1 MPELDEKGNAALIQH
16 PVSSIE
22 YQPQPRKH
30 SSSKTV
36 TVRERFYP
44 CTDLSLPFLEEIL
57 PHRRTCQVNRDFP
70 PNEVC
75 QGREFRTDSLPLPLS
90 SGQPVE
96 EAEAHS
102 APAARWRAERVR
114 LDRTAVAAAGIA
126 GSGVLNK
133 SRRVEEGVAA
143 ALQRMMQERKR

>member
-16 PVSSIE
+16 PVSRIE
-22 YQPQPRKH
+22 HQPQHRKH
-30 SSSKTV
+30 SGSKTV
-36 TVRERFYP
+36 MVREKFYR

-75 QGREFRTDSLPLPLS
+75 QGREFRTDSLPLRLS

-96 EAEAHS
+96 EVKTQSPPEARREEAEQ
-102 APAARWRAERVR
+102 VR
-114 LDRTAVAAAGIA
+114 LG
-126 GSGVLNK
+126 
-133 SRRVEEGVAA
+133 
-143 ALQRMMQERKR
+143 

>member
-22 YQPQPRKH
+22 HPPQPRKH
-30 SSSKTV
+30 WGGKPAM
-36 TVRERFYP
+36 VRERFYP

-75 QGREFRTDSLPLPLS
+75 QGREFRMDSLPLQLS
-90 SGQPVE
+90 SGQPLE
-96 EAEAHS
+96 EVKAQS
-102 APAARWRAERVR
+102 PPAARRRAEQGR
-114 LDRTAVAAAGIA
+114 LD
-126 GSGVLNK
+126 
-133 SRRVEEGVAA
+133 
-143 ALQRMMQERKR
+143 